1 MSIAVEAFLMPD
13 ADEIEGLSLSMD
25 SAFAFV
31 DDAADSSVVAANED
45 SPFACFLRFF
55 DPESFLRECVSP
67 CSASFWPRDI
77 RRCLSASFVGRMTMT
92 FSSV

>member
-1 MSIAVEAFLMPD
+1 MPD
-13 ADEIEGLSLSMD
+13 AEEIGALSLLIE
-25 SAFAFV
+25 SALAFV
-31 DDAADSSVVAANED
+31 DDAAGSSAVAADDEED

-67 CSASFWPRDI
+67 CSASFRPRDI
-77 RRCLSASFVGRMTMT
+77 KRCLSASFVGRMMMT

>member
-1 MSIAVEAFLMPD
+1 MRIAVEAFLMPD
-13 ADEIEGLSLSMD
+13 AEEIGGLSSSMD
-25 SAFAFV
+25 TAFAFV
-31 DDAADSSVVAANED
+31 DNATGSSVVAADED

-67 CSASFWPRDI
+67 CSASFRPRDI
-77 RRCLSASFVGRMTMT
+77 RRCLSTSFVGRMTMT

>member
-13 ADEIEGLSLSMD
+13 ADETEGLSLSID

-31 DDAADSSVVAANED
+31 DDAADSSVVAADED

-55 DPESFLRECVSP
+55 DPEIFLRECVSP
-67 CSASFWPRDI
+67 CSASF
-77 RRCLSASFVGRMTMT
+77 
-92 FSSV
+92 